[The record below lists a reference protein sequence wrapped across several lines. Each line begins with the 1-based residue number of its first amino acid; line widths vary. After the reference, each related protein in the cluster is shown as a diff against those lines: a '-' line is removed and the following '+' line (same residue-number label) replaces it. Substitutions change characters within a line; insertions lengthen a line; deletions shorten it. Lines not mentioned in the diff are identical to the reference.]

1 MLKKNKGKLILSSV
15 IILLPILF
23 GVLLWNKL
31 PMAMTTHWGFD
42 GKADGWNGRPFAV
55 FGLPL
60 ILLAFHW
67 LCLGFISLDKKNR
80 NQSHKAFGIIF
91 WIIPITS
98 IFTNG
103 VMYMA
108 AFGRTLQIGSFV
120 FLLLGLMFI
129 VIGNYMPK
137 IRQNR
142 TLGIKVKWT
151 LENEENWNATH
162 RVGGRLWVIG
172 GVLFLFC
179 GFLPVEVMQWAII
192 LGIIVLT
199 AVPIAY
205 SYAYHRKQVKAGT
218 AVITPVAVSKT
229 EKLVVRISLA
239 VAAIILLACAAL
251 CFTGNIEVV
260 YGETAFTIEA
270 SYWDDLTVDYDA
282 IDSVEY
288 REDFGKGMRTFGF
301 GSPRLAMGSFQ
312 NDECG
317 AYTLYAYTKCDAAVV
332 LTVDEKILVL
342 NGRDAESTRAIYE
355 ELLKRET
362 ESCFDR
368 SSFFLLCKRN
378 CGMICITNH
387 TCGGTR

>member
-1 MLKKNKGKLILSSV
+1 MLKKNKGRLLLSSV
-15 IILLPILF
+15 IILLPALF
-23 GVLLWNKL
+23 GVLFWNDL
-31 PMAMTTHWGFD
+31 PQAMTTHWGPD
-42 GKADGWNGRPFAV
+42 GTADGWSGRPFAV

-60 ILLAFHW
+60 ILLASHW
-67 LCLGFISLDKKNR
+67 LCLGFTSLDKKNR
-80 NQSHKAFGIIF
+80 NQNHKAFGIIF

-162 RVGGRLWVIG
+162 RVGGKLWFIGGLLFMCCVFLPEQAIPWVLVIG
-172 GVLFLFC
+172 IAFLVVL
-179 GFLPVEVMQWAII
+179 PI
-192 LGIIVLT
+192 L
-199 AVPIAY
+199 Y
-205 SYAYHRKQVKAGT
+205 SYLYHRKQLKAGT

-251 CFTGNIEVV
+251 CFTGDIEVV

-282 IDSVEY
+282 IGAIEY
-288 REDFGKGMRTFGF
+288 REGFSKGMRTFGF

-312 NDECG
+312 NAECG

-332 LTVDEKILVL
+332 LTIDGRALAL
-342 NGRDAESTRAIYE
+342 NGPDAESTRAIYE
-355 ELLKRET
+355 ELIR
-362 ESCFDR
+362 R
-368 SSFFLLCKRN
+368 
-378 CGMICITNH
+378 
-387 TCGGTR
+387 